1 MRAPKLLE
9 KMTHKIPSNH
19 PRASSLI
26 IREKLVDGFNKGIVV
41 PQGLIAHG
49 RGEAF
54 DYLLGEK
61 TTKYAYDAEK
71 VAVCILLLSDKSAI
85 SINGNTAA
93 LCAKDLVK
101 LSYVTK
107 SRIEVNIFHRSVAR
121 SNAIARI
128 LRKEGSHEVLGVDTK
143 AKSIIYGISSNRKFV
158 DKEGIMDSDT
168 VLVTLE
174 DGDRTES
181 LVRMGKKVISV
192 DLNPLSRTAIASNVA
207 IIDNIVRAI
216 PNMIRL
222 SEQLVKK
229 QKTYLQSLIKNFD
242 NKENIRNSLLVIKK
256 GI

>member
-1 MRAPKLLE
+1 MI
-9 KMTHKIPSNH
+9 HKIPQTH

-26 IREKLVDGFNKGIVV
+26 IREKLVDGFRNGIVV

-61 TTKYAYDAEK
+61 TTKYAYEAEK
-71 VAVCILLLSDKSAI
+71 AAVCLLLLSNTSII
-85 SINGNTAA
+85 SVNGNTAV
-93 LCAKDLVK
+93 LCTQDLVP
-101 LSYVTK
+101 LSNVTK
-107 SRIEVNIFHRSVAR
+107 SRIEVNLFHKSRAR
-121 SNAIARI
+121 TNAIASI
-128 LRKEGSHEVLGVDTK
+128 LRKEDAFDVLGLDN
-143 AKSIIYGISSNRKFV
+143 KSKTIIRGVSSNRKYV
-158 DKEGIMDSDT
+158 DKDGIMNSDT
-168 VLVTLE
+168 IFLALE

-192 DLNPLSRTAIASNVA
+192 DLNPLSRTAIASNIT

-216 PNMIRL
+216 PNMVKI

-229 QKTYLQSLIKNFD
+229 DKSYLLQLIKNFD
-242 NKENIRNSLLVIKK
+242 NKENMHKSLVTIKK

>member
-1 MRAPKLLE
+1 MI
-9 KMTHKIPSNH
+9 HKIPQTH

-26 IREKLVDGFNKGIVV
+26 IREKLVDGFRNGIVV

-61 TTKYAYDAEK
+61 TTKYAYEAEK
-71 VAVCILLLSDKSAI
+71 AAVCLLLLSNKSII
-85 SINGNTAA
+85 SVNGNTAV
-93 LCAKDLVK
+93 LCAKDLVT
-101 LSYVTK
+101 LSNVTK
-107 SRIEVNIFHRSVAR
+107 SRIEVNLFHKSRAR
-121 SNAIARI
+121 TNAIASI
-128 LRKEGSHEVLGVDTK
+128 LRKEDAFDVLGLDN
-143 AKSIIYGISSNRKFV
+143 KSKTIIRGVSSNRKYV
-158 DKEGIMDSDT
+158 DKDGIMNSDT
-168 VLVTLE
+168 IFLALE

-192 DLNPLSRTAIASNVA
+192 DLNPLSRTAIVSNIT

-216 PNMIRL
+216 PNMVKI

-229 QKTYLQSLIKNFD
+229 DKSYLLQLIKNFD
-242 NKENIRNSLLVIKK
+242 NKENMHKSLVTIKK

>member
-1 MRAPKLLE
+1 MI
-9 KMTHKIPSNH
+9 HKIPQTH

-26 IREKLVDGFNKGIVV
+26 IREKLVDGFRNGIVV

-61 TTKYAYDAEK
+61 TTKYAYEAEK
-71 VAVCILLLSDKSAI
+71 AAVCLLLLSNTSII
-85 SINGNTAA
+85 SVNGNTAV
-93 LCAKDLVK
+93 LCTKDLVT
-101 LSYVTK
+101 LSNVTK
-107 SRIEVNIFHRSVAR
+107 SRIEVNLFHKSRAR
-121 SNAIARI
+121 TNAIASL
-128 LRKEGSHEVLGVDTK
+128 LRKEDAFDVLGLDN
-143 AKSIIYGISSNRKFV
+143 KSKTIIKRVSSNRKYV
-158 DKEGIMDSDT
+158 DKDGIMNSDT
-168 VLVTLE
+168 IFLALE

-192 DLNPLSRTAIASNVA
+192 DLNPLSRTAIASNIT